1 MMRKGRAASA
11 TFLML
16 STISR
21 SVPAFL
27 LRSASPRVS
36 VVRSDQ
42 RAIGQ
47 WPATLALAKGFG
59 DPPKSTRPKQPADGD
74 GDGDAAR
81 KNKAKSLMPLAD
93 AASKL
98 LPKESADGSVK
109 FSNPGVGDFQVFDA
123 LVKYPGAFELKII
136 GVDDESFVGDIRNVV
151 AGCLT
156 KGEEHLLKCT
166 TREKGKYVSISL
178 KVYVESSTQL
188 YKCYEVINEDS
199 RVKFK
204 F

>member
-1 MMRKGRAASA
+1 MYIYRFHSGGK
-11 TFLML
+11 L
-16 STISR
+16 I
-21 SVPAFL
+21 AFDL
-27 LRSASPRVS
+27 LKPLIERTTCEH
-36 VVRSDQ
+36 VRSDQ

-123 LVKYPGAFELKII
+123 LVK
-136 GVDDESFVGDIRNVV
+136 VR
-151 AGCLT
+151 
-156 KGEEHLLKCT
+156 
-166 TREKGKYVSISL
+166 
-178 KVYVESSTQL
+178 
-188 YKCYEVINEDS
+188 S
-199 RVKFK
+199 RRPCNP
-204 F
+204 